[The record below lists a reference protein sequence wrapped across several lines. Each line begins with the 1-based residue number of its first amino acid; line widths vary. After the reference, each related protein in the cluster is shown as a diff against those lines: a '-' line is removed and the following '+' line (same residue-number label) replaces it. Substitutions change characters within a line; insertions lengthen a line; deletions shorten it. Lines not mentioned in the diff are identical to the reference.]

1 MRFTLFSFARC
12 LRLRIHHLIV
22 VKCMSV
28 CVCMELSVALFLLFR
43 VYFLFVPIQVRSF
56 LLLGAEFT
64 TYLRYFI
71 KPTEAKSV
79 KASDISLVHA
89 LESVLVLSSRYCRDM
104 IHERAYD
111 NELGTFHIDLYREF
125 QNPRSPKTLDSRKR
139 IRQSPGSTRTLVSR

>member
-1 MRFTLFSFARC
+1 MHVREVPLATDKQRLKGYVT
-12 LRLRIHHLIV
+12 RLR
-22 VKCMSV
+22 
-28 CVCMELSVALFLLFR
+28 
-43 VYFLFVPIQVRSF
+43 
-56 LLLGAEFT
+56 T
-64 TYLRYFI
+64 
-71 KPTEAKSV
+71 KSV
-79 KASDISLVHA
+79 KAIDKSLVHA